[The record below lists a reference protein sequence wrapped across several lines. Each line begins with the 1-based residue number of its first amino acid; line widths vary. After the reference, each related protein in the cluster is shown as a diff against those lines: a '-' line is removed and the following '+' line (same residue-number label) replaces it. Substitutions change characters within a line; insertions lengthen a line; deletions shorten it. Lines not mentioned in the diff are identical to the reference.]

1 MGRFEFLF
9 LFRFVFCLRPGEAY
23 SLFLNCFYFYFSIR
37 LCLLEAHCVAN
48 HCCTSIVLFAI
59 VLSTVASDPSG
70 KNALLLY
77 LENANAPIDT
87 GLSEDEINKIV
98 YGLFS

>member
-1 MGRFEFLF
+1 M
-9 LFRFVFCLRPGEAY
+9 
-23 SLFLNCFYFYFSIR
+23 
-37 LCLLEAHCVAN
+37 LEAHCFTN

-98 YGLFS
+98 LTSLAINLVILSYSGVVW